1 MRDDKSLG
9 DAAAQDRRITVAM
22 EQERSRLSS
31 FIRRRVPDRFDA
43 EDILQDVFYELVV
56 AYRLTKPIEQ
66 VGAWMFRVARNR
78 IIDLVRKKKPLSLD
92 EPRDSTDDEGMLGIA
107 GLVASRD
114 VGPDGEYAR
123 RLLIAELEE
132 ALAELPPDQ
141 RDVFVAHELE
151 GRSFRELSA
160 ESGVSVST
168 LLSRKHLAVLRL
180 RRRLHAIYRELG
192 RE

>member
-1 MRDDKSLG
+1 MRQDKSRA
-9 DAAAQDRRITVAM
+9 DAGTQDRSITAAM
-22 EQERSRLSS
+22 EQERNRLWS
-31 FIRRRVPDRFDA
+31 FIRRRVPDRLDA

-78 IIDLVRKKKPLSLD
+78 IIDMVRKRKALSLD
-92 EPRDSTDDEGMLGIA
+92 EPPASTDDEGKLGLA
-107 GLVASRD
+107 GLVASCD

-123 RLLIAELEE
+123 GLLVAELQE
-132 ALAELPPDQ
+132 ALAELPADQ

-160 ESGVSVST
+160 ESGVNVST

-192 RE
+192 S